1 MSSSV
6 ILNLILL
13 CITEIFGDFQ
23 LKFFARGNEL
33 SNLGGGLLG
42 YAGVVFFAIR
52 CFKDANILWVN
63 GMWDGISAILESI
76 AAYVILGERFN
87 TWQQYAGLIVVVLG
101 IFLLRVGQ
109 IPK

>member
-52 CFKDANILWVN
+52 CFKDANVLWVN
-63 GMWDGISAILESI
+63 GMWDGVSAILESI

-87 TWQQYAGLIVVVLG
+87 TWQQYAGLAVIVLG
-101 IFLLRVGQ
+101 IFLLRMGQ
-109 IPK
+109 VPK

>member
-1 MSSSV
+1 MSESV
-6 ILNLILL
+6 VLNLILL
-13 CITEIFGDFQ
+13 CVTEIFGDFQ

-42 YAGVVFFAIR
+42 YGGVIFFLIR
-52 CFKDANILWVN
+52 CFKQANVLWVN

-87 TWQQYAGLIVVVLG
+87 TWHQYAGLAVIVLG
-101 IFLLRVGQ
+101 IFLLRMGHA
-109 IPK
+109 PK